1 MPKKFNILSALAV
14 LSISTLGAVVP
25 TFAEAE
31 EYYYAPELVEL
42 HAKYAADMAACG
54 DYSYTNSY
62 LTCYNNITDAY
73 REQYGGLFE
82 SMFQLD
88 FNGRMI
94 VTGINPTTNSLRFYI
109 DETRAFTDEAFEFEN
124 LVIYWADTSAA
135 NSPDWSS
142 EVQWEFSDNYFAT
155 GEIPAGFHVLY
166 GGKRGEEGWINA
178 NTENRVIYGDDTTL
192 EGLVFRN
199 PNNFIHLTGYDT
211 LGNRHTERNYLSS
224 CMNSDLFDG
233 SECRLQYTYVDQ
245 DASPEYIVADPSEE
259 DAMIIALKKAIKAK
273 EEAEAR
279 LAEIET
285 ELNEARS
292 RAEAAE
298 MSYMDALER
307 QWDLEN
313 SIMGYQMDLEEARNN
328 LSSAENELLAVKA
341 ELESTQAEL
350 QAHQSELKSAQAEL
364 LARESEL
371 EATQAEL
378 ADTQSALANIKMAL
392 AGTEAELANIRQAL
406 NETESRA
413 VAELEIAQK
422 KVEEA
427 QKNVEE
433 TQKNMEEA
441 KKAASSAEKR
451 AEEAK
456 KALEEAQKNAEEA
469 IRRAEE
475 LASNQNTVTV
485 YKTIE
490 KLVKDTSPEN
500 NVAEASVSKIDEQ
513 NSQTLEKTSE
523 DQVEVPLA
531 RNDEHNFPW
540 WIVVFAF
547 TGIALVLWWFIPS
560 KRKTE

>member
-54 DYSYTNSY
+54 DYSYTNTY

-73 REQYGGLFE
+73 RGQYGGLFE

-109 DETRAFTDEAFEFEN
+109 DKTRAFTDEAFEFEN

-279 LAEIET
+279 LAEIEA

-298 MSYMDALER
+298 TSYMDALER

-341 ELESTQAEL
+341 ELESAQAEL
-350 QAHQSELKSAQAEL
+350 QAHQSEL
-364 LARESEL
+364 ESV
-371 EATQAEL
+371 QAEL
-378 ADTQSALANIKMAL
+378 ADTQSAL

-406 NETESRA
+406 DETESRA
-413 VAELEIAQK
+413 AAELEIAQK

-490 KLVKDTSPEN
+490 KLVKDTSSEN

-531 RNDEHNFPW
+531 GNDEHNFPW

>member
-54 DYSYTNSY
+54 DYSYTNTY

-142 EVQWEFSDNYFAT
+142 EAQWEFSDNYFAT

-245 DASPEYIVADPSEE
+245 NASPEYIVADPSEE

-279 LAEIET
+279 LAEIEA

-341 ELESTQAEL
+341 ELESTQAEH
-350 QAHQSELKSAQAEL
+350 QAHQSELKSAQVEL

-371 EATQAEL
+371 EATQTEL
-378 ADTQSALANIKMAL
+378 
-392 AGTEAELANIRQAL
+392 ENIRQAL

-413 VAELEIAQK
+413 AAELEIAQK
-422 KVEEA
+422 NVEEA
-427 QKNVEE
+427 
-433 TQKNMEEA
+433 QKNMEEA

-456 KALEEAQKNAEEA
+456 KALEEAQKNIEEA

-500 NVAEASVSKIDEQ
+500 NVAEASASKIDEQ

-531 RNDEHNFPW
+531 GNDEHNFPW